1 MKKIL
6 TSLLAAAFLFLL
18 ISPVA
23 SEAGIQFGIR
33 AGANSAKFI
42 GSDVNWVEE
51 MAGLANGKYG
61 LVGGIFF
68 AINIGKSITIEPEF
82 LYTMKGMKMDDPLG
96 EYTGKLYGDYLEIPL
111 LLKLRLPTPVI
122 QPVVFAGPSVGF
134 KLREKLQI
142 NGEDVPLEEK
152 MLQNN
157 DYGAIFGAGLD
168 FGRHFMIDIR
178 YSLGLK
184 KVIDTAEGE
193 TPLDV
198 KNGVWSAT
206 IGIAF

>member
-6 TSLLAAAFLFLL
+6 TSLLVSAFLFLL
-18 ISPVA
+18 IFPVN

-33 AGANSAKFI
+33 GGGNASKLTGADIQNLEGTI
-42 GSDVNWVEE
+42 
-51 MAGLANGKYG
+51 KYKVG

-68 AINIGKSITIEPEF
+68 AINIGKIITIEPEF
-82 LYTMKGMKMDDPLG
+82 LYTMKGSEEQVTAGD
-96 EYTGKLYGDYLEIPL
+96 YTKKLYGDYLEIPV
-111 LLKLRLPTPVI
+111 LLKLRIPTPGI
-122 QPVVFAGPSVGF
+122 QPAIFAGPSVGF
-134 KLREKLQI
+134 KLKEKLQI
-142 NGEDVPLEEK
+142 NGQDVPLQEK
-152 MLQNN
+152 ILENN

-184 KVIDTAEGE
+184 KVLSAAQGTTA
-193 TPLDV
+193 LDV

-206 IGIAF
+206 VGIAF

>member
-6 TSLLAAAFLFLL
+6 TSLLVSAFLFLL
-18 ISPVA
+18 IFPVN

-33 AGANSAKFI
+33 GGGNASKLTGADIQNLEGTI
-42 GSDVNWVEE
+42 
-51 MAGLANGKYG
+51 KYKVG

-68 AINIGKSITIEPEF
+68 AINIGKIITIEPEF
-82 LYTMKGMKMDDPLG
+82 LYTMKGSQEQVTAGD
-96 EYTGKLYGDYLEIPL
+96 YTKKLYGDYLEIPV
-111 LLKLRLPTPVI
+111 LLKLRIPTPGI
-122 QPVVFAGPSVGF
+122 QPAIFAGPSVGF
-134 KLREKLQI
+134 KLKEKLQI
-142 NGEDVPLEEK
+142 NGQDVPLQEK
-152 MLQNN
+152 ILENN

-184 KVIDTAEGE
+184 KVLSAAQGTTA
-193 TPLDV
+193 LDV

-206 IGIAF
+206 VGIAF